1 MRRSTSRG
9 SMPWQLWW
17 PFRSSSKRAGQPGR
31 AARVDAAEHRLCRRI
46 RVASL
51 AQTQV
56 EPGRHTELRLRV
68 PPARCQGNPCW
79 RSGDLSQA
87 LLTRFNTRGNQRD
100 VVDAGFR
107 SPVHHFGDLAE
118 IEVRIALDRS
128 EE

>member
-31 AARVDAAEHRLCRRI
+31 AARADAAEHRLYRRI

-56 EPGRHTELRLRV
+56 EPGRHPELRLRV
-68 PPARCQGNPCW
+68 PPARRQGAPW
-79 RSGDLSQA
+79 PEVRDLSQA
-87 LLTRFNTRGNQRD
+87 LLTQFNTRGNQRN
-100 VVDAGFR
+100 VVDASFR
-107 SPVHHFGDLAE
+107 AHVHHFGDLAV
-118 IEVRIALDRS
+118 IEVRIAL
-128 EE
+128 